1 MDTKGG
7 RFSLAING
15 QVFSGRAAAK
25 LMLSGV
31 APSAGV
37 NQDGTSYRTIAPKL
51 VGIDLTFDR
60 GVGLKWDSKMLL
72 ASIDVTFKELD
83 VGTTHLFTSAS
94 WDGDPTIDSATGE
107 VSGLKAMTGEA
118 NYQTYKS

>member
-7 RFSLAING
+7 RFSLTING

-31 APSAGV
+31 SPSTGV
-37 NQDGTSYRTIAPKL
+37 NQDGSAFRTIAPKL

-72 ASIDVTFKELD
+72 SSIDVTFKEID
-83 VGTTHLFTSAS
+83 VGATHLFTSAS